1 MPKRPDVGA
10 IAEQVI
16 ERLKQIEDQVTQNQR
31 IADELARL
39 RDVVTEL
46 ERAIVSRFSGE
57 PVPAAEP
64 TERAPRQRAAKR
76 SRAPA
81 LRNARPHRAART
93 RARSSQRCREASDD
107 RVRDRQAHGHLGR
120 HRQYDPDEDGQERR
134 ADQGRARL
142 PAPRLATRPLS

>member
-1 MPKRPDVGA
+1 MSLIMLVLMVPGARSTTMPCNFKRGSEMPQRPELGA

-16 ERLKQIEDQVTQNQR
+16 QRLQQIEDQVTQNQR
-31 IADELARL
+31 IADELGRL
-39 RDVVTEL
+39 RDVVKDL
-46 ERAIVSRFSGE
+46 ERTIVSRFSGE

-93 RARSSQRCREASDD
+93 RARSSQRCRGAS
-107 RVRDRQAHGHLGR
+107 R
-120 HRQYDPDEDGQERR
+120 
-134 ADQGRARL
+134 
-142 PAPRLATRPLS
+142 